1 MSFSKQE
8 PKKRMKL
15 LYKIIKS
22 LTTSRWTRRRSRRG
36 RWAPTASSGSGRP
49 EPGLQYTLHIIIYI
63 YEGNPMKWI
72 LWRTRYEYQ
81 TRDGGRSVSQ
91 WTEWRMNI
99 QTDEPIRYKCV
110 SFVLINIQEMCV
122 YHIVRNISTRI
133 SSVTLTKLYVDQ
145 SGSCRHTHIKHLRA
159 TGKPAIIHCMF
170 SQAQWR

>member
-63 YEGNPMKWI
+63 YMKQI
-72 LWRTRYEYQ
+72 LWNESYGER
-81 TRDGGRSVSQ
+81 V
-91 WTEWRMNI
+91 MNI
-99 QTDEPIRYKCV
+99 K
-110 SFVLINIQEMCV
+110 
-122 YHIVRNISTRI
+122 H
-133 SSVTLTKLYVDQ
+133 VTMAGQ
-145 SGSCRHTHIKHLRA
+145 
-159 TGKPAIIHCMF
+159 
-170 SQAQWR
+170 